1 MESHFRQANVRQ
13 SATFESD
20 VALSALPVVDWE
32 KLAAI
37 GRGSGVEASARG
49 NDPANVQRASVEPAE
64 KSILTGSQAKTAFA
78 LRQNCARMIDDAGLE
93 CAGFLTLTVGDV
105 VESVDL
111 LGDVRRSFVQVRD
124 AKEAS
129 RRINNLN
136 RRLLRDLFE
145 RAVVV
150 TERHKSGKI
159 HFHVLGILRGRPDIR
174 TGFDFEALERLQL
187 AVKQKRRRSFS
198 AAEVGASPDLARMWK
213 LLRDRLQGYGFGR
226 AELTPIKKS
235 GAAVADYVAKYIQ
248 KNISSRG
255 PEDKGKKLVRYIG
268 DWGKVEPAQRPETFA
283 GRVDLIK
290 QKIGAGEPIVVFGF
304 VPDRVWKLRPNDFSW
319 AGKRALAW
327 WSKASAVVDLVG
339 WSSIKRAN
347 FELGPRWA
355 WKVCNI
361 WREVHGDDTQ
371 PGFPAQT
378 WGQRRDLRQMLLRE
392 NVRWWSSVRD
402 GVCSMGAAA
411 YGAGRVEDSA
421 FEPVTFWTSD
431 DFGRLVDEMA
441 ESLQISQQN
450 RRKLAAR
457 FPGFRP
463 VSGAPCLSCDDIF
476 RRPAAVSG

>member
-1 MESHFRQANVRQ
+1 MESQVRQSKVRQ
-13 SATFESD
+13 SAPAASA
-20 VALSALPVVDWE
+20 VGLSALPVVDCE

-37 GRGSGVEASARG
+37 GCGSGVKASAG
-49 NDPANVQRASVEPAE
+49 GDDPSNVQPAAVEPAE

-78 LRQNCARMIDDAGLE
+78 LRDNCARMISDAGLN
-93 CAGFLTLTVGDV
+93 CAAFLTLTVGDDV
-105 VESVDL
+105 KSVDL
-111 LGDVRRSFVQVRD
+111 LGDVRRRFVQVWD

-136 RRLLRDLFE
+136 RRLLSDLFE

-150 TERHKSGKI
+150 SERHKSGAI

-174 TGFDFEALERLQL
+174 TGFDFEGLARCQL

-198 AAEVGASPDLARMWK
+198 AAEVGAGPDLARLWK
-213 LLRDRLQGYGFGR
+213 LLRDRLPGYGFGR
-226 AELTPIKKS
+226 AELTPIRKS
-235 GAAVADYVAKYIQ
+235 GPAVADYVAKYIE
-248 KNISSRG
+248 KNISSRR
-255 PEDKGKKLVRYIG
+255 PEDKGKKLVRYFG
-268 DWGKVEPAQRPETFA
+268 DWGKVEPAPRPETFA

-290 QKIGAGEPIVVFGF
+290 QKIGASAPIVVFGF

-339 WSSIKRAN
+339 WSSLKRVN

-361 WREVHGDDTQ
+361 WREVHGDDTAA
-371 PGFPAQT
+371 GFPAQT
-378 WGQRRDLRQMLLRE
+378 WAQRRELRQMLLRE
-392 NVRWWSSVRD
+392 NVRWWASVRD
-402 GVCSMGAAA
+402 GVSLMGAAA
-411 YGAGRVEDSA
+411 YGTGRVEDSA

-431 DFGRLVDEMA
+431 DFGRLVDEME